1 MHRIA
6 AKVGRRQ
13 AIVGAGLLATIMLAG
28 CASSP
33 PTNPG
38 NLCEVFSEKKNWYRD
53 ARRASNRW
61 NSPIPVMMAITH
73 QESTFRA
80 RAKPPRR
87 KLLGFI
93 PWRRPRRLRLCP
105 GYRRRLA
112 RLCEGNR
119 ARWRRPRRF
128 HGRHRLRR
136 LVQPP
141 EPQAQRHLQHRRL
154 SPLSGLSRRP
164 WRLRPGQLPG
174 QGASAGRRPQGRRSG
189 KKIRTA
195 TTGLRTP
202 AQAGPALVVSILA
215 RLSRQASRRIRVF
228 LVSYRLP
235 SCWRRL
241 FRVGTTPATASLV
254 FCPCA
259 HGLPSA

>member
-93 PWRRPRRLRLCP
+93 PWRRPDAYGYAQATDAAWLDYVRATGRGGADRDDFTDAIDFVGWYNRQSHKRNGISNTDAYRLYLAYHEGHGGYARASYRGKGQVQAAARKVADRAKKYERQLQDCERRLKR
-105 GYRRRLA
+105 
-112 RLCEGNR
+112 
-119 ARWRRPRRF
+119 
-128 HGRHRLRR
+128 
-136 LVQPP
+136 
-141 EPQAQRHLQHRRL
+141 
-154 SPLSGLSRRP
+154 
-164 WRLRPGQLPG
+164 
-174 QGASAGRRPQGRRSG
+174 GRRWWSP
-189 KKIRTA
+189 
-195 TTGLRTP
+195 
-202 AQAGPALVVSILA
+202 
-215 RLSRQASRRIRVF
+215 F
-228 LVSYRLP
+228 
-235 SCWRRL
+235 
-241 FRVGTTPATASLV
+241 
-254 FCPCA
+254 
-259 HGLPSA
+259 